1 MPTTRKSAPIQE
13 VSVSFEIENYS
24 DKVHRSTYYFLRD
37 KIAFQVKRQLE
48 EQFHW
53 ETYLTEFEEN
63 FGTPNE
69 YKISLEQMLAF
80 AEQKFGADRD
90 KIMQFSRESYQRRQE
105 RKIAEL
111 S

>member
-1 MPTTRKSAPIQE
+1 MPTTRKSATTKE
-13 VSVSFEIENYS
+13 VLTSFEIEDYS
-24 DKVHRSTYYFLRD
+24 DKVQRATYYFLRE
-37 KIAFQVKRQLE
+37 KIAFQVKRKLE
-48 EQFHW
+48 EKFHW
-53 ETYLTEFEEN
+53 ETYVTKFEEN

-69 YKISLEQMLAF
+69 YKISLEQMLTF